1 MAKTPRTIKA
11 PRIIDPEMTVRF
23 LGDWFAPRSRYA
35 VGQGITISNTRNGVS
50 HSRQEIIPASVTQ
63 SLTSWQV
70 SLSEDILSFH
80 SAMHGRAFVHP
91 LWTNGSTKL
100 LTENNFG
107 SSITGIPGVWF
118 DMPQIDQKTLDL
130 FMDFLCGTLVD
141 LRPSIITGKPVAAE
155 VIPSSE
161 RLYSHVRMWWP
172 YPISDMISLM
182 PEVFMRLAHSRL
194 MQRKLMEFTQST
206 IGLLLPARPTLHQMA
221 YPLPGIDGCLVLYRN
236 TFAIDMS
243 DTMWLHLGMLKDEH
257 ESEFDDVISDLNIP
271 DEEEDLLRVR
281 AQISGM
287 TWDEILVPAGW
298 EVNGMG
304 NDVWTTF
311 WSAPGVPDL
320 VTAYTDQEKLTL
332 HSPHWASGLK
342 EVCDLGVELNR
353 WTVAATLHA
362 DGNGVALAQRYA
374 TTGRLS

>member
-141 LRPSIITGKPVAAE
+141 LRPSIITGKPVA
-155 VIPSSE
+155 VIGT
-161 RLYSHVRMWWP
+161 SHGQYGGVW
-172 YPISDMISLM
+172 
-182 PEVFMRLAHSRL
+182 AHDDA
-194 MQRKLMEFTQST
+194 RKSAHVAGAYVLDDLKLSV
-206 IGLLLPARPTLHQMA
+206 PA
-221 YPLPGIDGCLVLYRN
+221 
-236 TFAIDMS
+236 
-243 DTMWLHLGMLKDEH
+243 
-257 ESEFDDVISDLNIP
+257 
-271 DEEEDLLRVR
+271 
-281 AQISGM
+281 AQIRFANVHPVDD
-287 TWDEILVPAGW
+287 DEI
-298 EVNGMG
+298 
-304 NDVWTTF
+304 
-311 WSAPGVPDL
+311 
-320 VTAYTDQEKLTL
+320 
-332 HSPHWASGLK
+332 
-342 EVCDLGVELNR
+342 
-353 WTVAATLHA
+353 AATLPEILT
-362 DGNGVALAQRYA
+362 ALAAA
-374 TTGRLS
+374 TLSRDDRAIGE